1 MINIDKL
8 VREITQPILNEGVN
22 DPGILKAV
30 FLAGGPGSGKSFA
43 ANQLFGIPSKMNVSA
58 YGLKMVNQDAEL
70 ERMLKKYGYGLDL
83 DDMPE
88 ELFRQLTDPDYEDYS
103 GMRGRAKE
111 LTADRKKMYMNG
123 RLGMIIDGTGHKF
136 KKIKEQKV
144 ELEEIGYDCFMVF
157 VHTDLDI
164 AQKRNMERARKLN
177 PEIVEKSWKEVQAN
191 KIYFQGLFG
200 NANFLMVDNSKHLS
214 PKQATAKFNMLVK
227 KGIGKFIKRPV
238 KNYRG
243 KRWIAKQKIMKENAI
258 VGSDGVIQGSS
269 KISKIKKMKKKG
281 HTSVPYGSGY
291 KKVKEDSCG
300 KKSNMETSAQYRKR
314 CGPRPL
320 GQIQKINESEVKSI
334 YNLLIKYGNSKQ
346 DAMKMI
352 KKNMNYVNKTYRN
365 SSIRGKAIAL
375 VGLSALGESQ
385 KETIIKNLKEAPRK
399 PRKKGMK
406 RNSKKHSDLYTDE
419 NPKGTIHGLKFV
431 TADAAKKSVTKIR
444 NSGRSHAHKI
454 QAAIAMEQRARAAGK
469 SSAAAVYRK
478 FINSMKKKTKAR
490 NEGWSKKYKKSI
502 DCNNPKGFS
511 QKAHCAGKKKTEVAE
526 SKQIK
531 KIIGIYGGRFQPFHS
546 GHMATYKWLKSKV
559 DDVYITTSNIKK
571 PPRHPMNF
579 KEKVEHMVKM
589 GVPKNRIIEEKTPY
603 VAKNTLKKFNPDTT
617 AVVYAFGAK
626 DAGRLK
632 GGRKKDGSKTYYQDF
647 NKSKADIKGYEE
659 HGYYVTAPQ
668 QGNLSGT
675 KTRDMLGNPKIN
687 DKEKT
692 KFFKKAFG
700 YYDKNMYIK
709 MTKNFGK
716 LYEFYVSLLESFT
729 GDIEAVDDG
738 PHAIAP
744 GINRYMGRARKEAE
758 KLGFDIINSLVTDD
772 AYNSQDKLKSH
783 AKPYPD
789 GPVDSVSYGPAGVGE
804 ISSNSVQNLIG
815 TKLWNKWLNHI
826 DKILGDT
833 EFEYTSDLIK
843 SRNITVKD
851 SGETAKQL
859 DSELKE
865 GIQQLVSD
873 LPKNGRELLLMGGAY
888 GHMSHPFDDKD
899 LTFGDLKKI
908 IDLGLS
914 GQLNREDN
922 VTEKTD
928 GQNLMVSYRDG
939 KLIAARNKSHLKDSG
954 KNALDIKAVE
964 SKFKGRGSI
973 RDAFVY
979 AMRDLSKAIGSLS
992 KKQQFKIFGNG
1003 SKFMSLEVMYPAS
1016 ENVVNYDLT
1025 ELIFHGAMEYDKSG
1039 KVIGQAKDS
1048 ARMLQGMIRQ
1058 VNQDVQKHFKISKP
1072 HFVTVPKHQDYG
1084 KLKKKFL
1091 GKLQK
1096 LQNIYALK
1104 DNDTFALYHQMYWE
1118 EFIYNASKQYKY
1130 KIPNKVL
1137 KDLTKRWA
1145 FFDKSYNI
1153 RQMKKDMKDNPKFLD
1168 WALTTDKVDKNRM
1181 VKDNMKPFEELFFEV
1196 GAEILKNM
1204 DGWLAVNPK
1213 KAVQSMRKKLKTAIS
1228 DIRAGGDIKKL
1239 NKLKIQLDRLNAIGG
1254 FDAVVPTEGIVF
1266 KYKGSTYKFTGAFAP
1281 LNQITGLMYF

>member
-1 MINIDKL
+1 MIDIDKI
-8 VREITQPILNEGVN
+8 VKEITEPILNEGVN

-111 LTADRKKMYMNG
+111 LTAARKKMYMNG

-136 KKIKEQKV
+136 KKIKEQKK
-144 ELEEIGYDCFMVF
+144 ELEEIGYDCYMVF
-157 VHTDLDI
+157 VHTDLEV
-164 AQKRNMERARKLN
+164 AQKRNMTRARKLN
-177 PEIVEKSWKEVQAN
+177 PEIVETSWKEVQAN

-200 NANFLMVDNSKHLS
+200 GANFLMVDNSATLS
-214 PKQATAKFNMLVK
+214 PKQATKKFNMLVK
-227 KGIGKFIKRPV
+227 KGIGKFINKPV

-243 KRWIAKQKIMKENAI
+243 KKWIAKQKIMKENAI

-291 KKVKEDSCG
+291 KKVKEASCA
-300 KKSNMETSAQYRKR
+300 KKTNTETAAQYRKR

-320 GQIQKINESEVKSI
+320 GQIPKINESEVKKIHSLLQKFGNSSKEATNI
-334 YNLLIKYGNSKQ
+334 IKKHYKKVTKKFSGQSSRDKAMAMIGLSLLGENNKTELMKLYNKAFKMMPGSPKQKELIKKIT
-346 DAMKMI
+346 ALRKKLKMD
-352 KKNMNYVNKTYRN
+352 
-365 SSIRGKAIAL
+365 
-375 VGLSALGESQ
+375 
-385 KETIIKNLKEAPRK
+385 EAPRK
-399 PRKKGMK
+399 PRKKGQH
-406 RNSKKHSDLYTDE
+406 RNSPNHSDLYTDE
-419 NPKGTIHGLKFV
+419 NPKGTIKGLKFATV
-431 TADAAKKSVTKIR
+431 QDATKSVSKIKS
-444 NSGRSHAHKI
+444 SGKSHAHKI
-454 QAAIAMEQRARAAGK
+454 QAAVAMEQRAREMGK
-469 SSAAAVYRK
+469 SSQAAVYRK
-478 FINSMKKKTKAR
+478 FINQMKKKTK
-490 NEGWSKKYKKSI
+490 
-502 DCNNPKGFS
+502 
-511 QKAHCAGKKKTEVAE
+511 KKTEIAE
-526 SKQIK
+526 SKNIK
-531 KIIGIYGGRFQPFHS
+531 KVIGVFGGRFQPFHS
-546 GHMATYKWLKSKV
+546 GHLATYKWLSKRV
-559 DDVYITTSNIKK
+559 DEAYITTSNIKK

-579 KEKVEHMVKM
+579 KEKVRHMVKV

-603 VAKNTLKKFNPDTT
+603 VATNLLKKFNPKTT
-617 AVVYAFGAK
+617 AVVYAFGEK

-632 GGRKKDGSKTYYQDF
+632 GGRKADGSKTYYQEF
-647 NKSKADIKGYEE
+647 QKNKSELEGFEE
-659 HGYYVTAPQ
+659 HGYFVTAPQ
-668 QGNLSGT
+668 SGNISGT
-675 KTRDMLGNPKIN
+675 KTREMLGSPTIHE
-687 DKEKT
+687 KEKK
-692 KFFKKAFG
+692 KFFKRTFG
-700 YYDKNMYIK
+700 YFDQGLYNM
-709 MTKNFGK
+709 MTNKFGK
-716 LYEFYVSLLESFT
+716 LYEFYVSLLESAT
-729 GDIEAVDDG
+729 GDIESVDDG

-758 KLGFDIINSLVTDD
+758 KLGFDIVNSLITAD

-789 GPVDSVSYGPAGVGE
+789 GPVDSVSYGPAGIGDVT
-804 ISSNSVQNLIG
+804 SNSVQNLIG

-833 EFEYTSDLIK
+833 NFEYTSDLIK
-843 SRNITVKD
+843 SRNISVKD
-851 SGETAKQL
+851 SKETAKEL
-859 DSELKE
+859 DKELKE
-865 GIQQLVSD
+865 SIQRLVSD
-873 LPKNGRELLLMGGAY
+873 LPTNGRELLLMGGAY

-908 IDLGLS
+908 ITLGLS

-928 GQNLMVSYRDG
+928 GQNLMISFRDG
-939 KLIAARNKSHLKDSG
+939 KLIAARNKGHLKNRG
-954 KNALDIKAVE
+954 KTALDIKAVE
-964 SKFKGRGSI
+964 SKFKGRGAI

-992 KKQQFKIFGNG
+992 KKQQDKIFGQG
-1003 SKFMSLEVMYPAS
+1003 SKFMSLEVMWPAS

-1025 ELIFHGAMEYDKSG
+1025 ELIFHGAMEYDESG

-1048 ARMLQGMIRQ
+1048 ARMLQGMIKQ
-1058 VNQDVQKHFKISKP
+1058 VNQHVQKHYKISKP

-1118 EFIYNASKQYKY
+1118 EFIYNASKQYGY
-1130 KIPNKVL
+1130 KIPNTIL
-1137 KDLTKRWA
+1137 KKLTKRWA
-1145 FFDKSYNI
+1145 FFDKSYKI
-1153 RQMKKDMKDNPKFLD
+1153 PQIKKELKDQPKFLD
-1168 WALTTDKVDKNRM
+1168 WVLTTDKIDKNRM
-1181 VKDNMKPFEELFFEV
+1181 VKENMKPFEELFFEV

-1204 DGWLAVNPK
+1204 DGWMAVNPAK
-1213 KAVQSMRKKLKTAIS
+1213 SVQNMRKKLKAAIS
-1228 DIRAGGDIKKL
+1228 DIRAGGDVKKL

-1266 KYKGSTYKFTGAFAP
+1266 KYNGNTYKFTGAFAP
-1281 LNQITGLMYF
+1281 INQITGLMFF